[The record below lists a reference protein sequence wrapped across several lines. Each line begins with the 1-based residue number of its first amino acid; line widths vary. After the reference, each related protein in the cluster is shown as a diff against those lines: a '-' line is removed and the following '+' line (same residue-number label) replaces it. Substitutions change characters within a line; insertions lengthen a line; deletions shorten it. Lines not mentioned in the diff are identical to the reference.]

1 MGPSPGTVKLYYLH
15 YRLDPAH
22 HAAHLVPQP
31 DEDEEQAD
39 GDGDQARVQED
50 VPVAP
55 RHLPPVCA
63 TILCNV

>member
-1 MGPSPGTVKLYYLH
+1 MGPSPGTVKLYYL
-15 YRLDPAH
+15 YCSLDPAH

-31 DEDEEQAD
+31 DEDEEQAN